1 MPVRSL
7 AGGDAAC
14 MHVHA
19 AGPMQDAI
27 ECVRCTRIA
36 GVRDTTAAAMP
47 VTRVRG
53 RVVHVL
59 TANCIIGACGICAR
73 QAATDAVVVI
83 EIQHA

>member
-1 MPVRSL
+1 MPVRAL

-19 AGPMQDAI
+19 VGPMQMRLNACGALAV
-27 ECVRCTRIA
+27 EIA

-47 VTRVRG
+47 VMRVRG
-53 RVVHVL
+53 RVDHVL
-59 TANCIIGACGICAR
+59 TADCIIGAA
-73 QAATDAVVVI
+73 DAVVVI